1 MIQQLKYKVFKIA
14 LVLKHQKHYDKL
26 LESSKNPNKVQ
37 REVLFEILQENAQTE
52 FGSKHNFAD
61 INSIETF
68 RSVVPIQEFEDLR
81 PYIDKE
87 KQTGTPA
94 LTTEAAVYY
103 NRTSG
108 TTGKPKDI
116 PLSESGL
123 ARTKS
128 STQLAAFV
136 LANQTNLLE
145 GKIFAV
151 GGPAEEDKSPTGIP
165 IGSAS
170 GMLYRRQSRFV
181 RSRYVLPAEIFDIA
195 DLHDRYV
202 AMAVYGLANAGVT
215 VMATA
220 NPSTFVRLHQTI
232 NDDLELILNHLQNGT
247 LPENDCLKSAPK
259 KKFRAKKLAKL
270 AASKG
275 SLTYADIWP
284 RLRGVICWQGGSCGY
299 ALNSLRK
306 LLPDQCKTY
315 EFGYQSSEFRGSIN
329 VDPIANLCLPT
340 LQDNYFEFA
349 KVDEW
354 EDGNPEFLGLEEL
367 ELEERYYVFVTTRDG
382 LYRYHINDIV
392 QATHRV
398 NATPSIQFVQKGKG
412 VTNITGE
419 KLTEAQVLESMRRL
433 RFILGDDPPFFVVL
447 ADEPNSKYLLCMES
461 NAEFDIAEVLSHFDQ
476 SLAEQNIEYE
486 SKRKSDRLR
495 PPELIRLPEGTG
507 FDYRTRLVEEGQR
520 DSQFKYMYLQYLSE
534 TLVPLPEPTD

>member
-1 MIQQLKYKVFKIA
+1 MIQRLKYRLFRTA
-14 LVLKHQKHYDKL
+14 LILKHQKHFNKL
-26 LESSKNPNKVQ
+26 LESSKNPYLVQ
-37 REVLFEILQENAQTE
+37 REVLFDILKENANTE
-52 FGSKHNFAD
+52 FGTKHNFAD
-61 INSIETF
+61 IDSIETF
-68 RSVVPIQEFEDLR
+68 RAVVPIQEFEDLR
-81 PYIDKE
+81 PYIEKE
-87 KQTGTPA
+87 LQTGTPS
-94 LTTEAAVYY
+94 LTTEPAVYY

-116 PLSESGL
+116 PLSENGL

-136 LANQTNLLE
+136 LAKQTNLLE

-151 GGPAEEDKSPTGIP
+151 GGPAEEDKSPTGVV

-181 RSRYVLPAEIFDIA
+181 RSRYVLPTEIFEIA
-195 DLHDRYV
+195 DLRERYL
-202 AMAVYGLANAGVT
+202 AMAVYGLANASVS

-220 NPSTFVRLHQTI
+220 NPSTFVRLHQVI
-232 NDDLELILNHLQNGT
+232 NEDLSLILEHLRNGT
-247 LPENDCLKSAPK
+247 LPVNDISINAPK
-259 KKFRAKKLAKL
+259 KRFRARRLEKLAER
-270 AASKG
+270 KG
-275 SLTYADIWP
+275 NLTYADIWP
-284 RLRGVICWQGGSCGY
+284 RLRGVLCWQGGSCGY
-299 ALNSLRK
+299 ALHSLK
-306 LLPDQCKTY
+306 NLLPDRCKAY

-329 VDPIANLCLPT
+329 IDPTVNLCLPT

-349 KVDEW
+349 KVAEW
-354 EDGNPEFLGLEEL
+354 EDNSPEFLGLDEL
-367 ELEERYYVFVTTRDG
+367 ELGENYYVFVTTRDG

-398 NATPSIQFVQKGKG
+398 NATPTIQFVQKGKG

-419 KLTEAQVLESMRRL
+419 KLTEAQILESMRRL

-447 ADEPNSKYLLCMES
+447 ADEANSKYLLCMETD
-461 NAEFDIAEVLSHFDQ
+461 ADFDIADVLSHFDQ

-495 PPELIRLPEGTG
+495 PPELIRLPIGTG
-507 FDYRTRLVEEGQR
+507 FNYRTRLVEDGQR

-534 TLVPLPEPTD
+534 TLVPVPERTD